1 MTATRD
7 ITERDKKTADKFAN
21 IALDIPVDS
30 LFTYSIPDYLQE
42 SVQRGS
48 RVLVP
53 FGKRILTGFV
63 VSTVNKCDIEKVKDI
78 KSALDNEPA
87 LNDEML
93 EFGLWISEYYL
104 SPPGEILSQFIP
116 KKLSIQSEVVYS
128 ASEDYV
134 SRVNGLR
141 NEKEVLYD
149 IISLFSASDGAKL
162 TRKQID
168 KRLGLNTS
176 YYTEYL
182 VRKGI
187 LIKEKRYSRATR
199 ELTVKCAVRNFKG
212 RSADEVI
219 AEFGIKTPRQIELI
233 KLLSENAKIET
244 SVLSKS
250 NGISSSTINSLY
262 KKGLLRIEEIKKE
275 RSHTELFEEDEK
287 HLVLNEEQEAC
298 FKSISDAV
306 SSDKFKAFLLHGVTG
321 SGKTEVY
328 IRALG
333 SAIERG
339 KTGIVLV
346 PEISLTPQLIKR
358 FKNRFGEKVGVIHS
372 KLSEGE
378 RLDTYRGIQD
388 GKYGI
393 VIGPRS
399 ALFAPLKNIGIII
412 ADEEHDG
419 SYKQETSPRYNAR
432 DMAVIRARFNNATV
446 VLGSATPSV
455 ESYYNAQKGKYEL
468 VRLSRRATESSMPE
482 VKIIDLRRK
491 SVTDGFEFSE
501 EIEKMRNKF
510 LSKEL
515 AYAVKKRL
523 ERKEGVIL
531 LQNRRGYHSY
541 IECLACGRVEM
552 CERCS
557 ISLTYHKK
565 INLLKCHL
573 CGYTKRAVTKC
584 SGCGSEKLIES
595 GAGTEKV
602 EEFLAGLFPEARIER
617 MDSDTM
623 VSKYKYMKVLSDFH
637 KGNTDILV
645 GTQIISKGLDFPNVT
660 LVGVINADIGMLFPD
675 FRATERTFQLL
686 TQVSGRSGRSEK
698 SGEVLIQT
706 NHPEYKLFGNVAEH
720 DYEGFY
726 ETEIRSRE
734 AGMYPPFGRIGLV
747 EIKSKNQKEAETI
760 SRSAFN
766 TLKNFKYGSYLHIFT
781 PSQPLISKAKDYY
794 RYHIVV
800 KSPRKTDPSGK
811 ILIESFRHLK
821 KNSDI
826 RSGMRMTFD
835 IDSMSFL

>member
-1 MTATRD
+1 M
-7 ITERDKKTADKFAN
+7 DKFAN

-30 LFTYSIPDYLQE
+30 LFTYSIPDYLLE

-53 FGKRILTGFV
+53 FGRRILTGFV
-63 VSTVNKCDIEKVKDI
+63 VSTTDKSDIDKVKDI
-78 KSALDNEPA
+78 KSALDTEPA

-93 EFGLWISEYYL
+93 NFGMWISEYYL

-116 KKLSIQSEVVYS
+116 KKLSIQSEVVY
-128 ASEDYV
+128 AAAEDYAA
-134 SRVNGLR
+134 RVNELR
-141 NEKEVLYD
+141 GAKEVLYD
-149 IISLFSASDGAKL
+149 IISLFTGPEGAKL
-162 TRKQID
+162 TKKQID
-168 KRLGLNTS
+168 KKLGLNTS

-182 VRKGI
+182 VKRGI
-187 LIKEKRYSRATR
+187 LVKEKQYSRAAR

-212 RSADEVI
+212 SSAEEVI
-219 AEFGIKTPRQIELI
+219 AEHGIKTPRQIELI
-233 KLLSENAKIET
+233 KILSENAQVET
-244 SVLSKS
+244 AALSKS
-250 NGISSSTINSLY
+250 HGISSSTINSLY
-262 KKGLLRIEEIKKE
+262 KKGLLKIEEIKKE
-275 RSHTELFEEDEK
+275 RKHTELFEEEEK
-287 HLVLNEEQEAC
+287 QLELNEEQEIC
-298 FKSISDAV
+298 LSSINDAV
-306 SSDKFKAFLLHGVTG
+306 SSGKFKVFLLHGVTG

-328 IRALG
+328 IRSLG
-333 SAIERG
+333 TVIAEG

-399 ALFAPLKNIGIII
+399 ALFAPLKNLGIII
-412 ADEEHDG
+412 IDEEHDS

-432 DMAVIRARFNNATV
+432 DMAVILARFNDATV

-468 VRLSRRATESSMPE
+468 IRLSRRATESSMPE
-482 VKIIDLRRK
+482 VRIIDLRRK
-491 SVTDGFEFSE
+491 SETDGFEFSE
-501 EIEKMRNKF
+501 EIEKMRIKF
-510 LSKEL
+510 FSKEL
-515 AYAVKKRL
+515 AYAIKKRL

-541 IECLACGRVEM
+541 IECINCGRVEM

-573 CGYTKRAVTKC
+573 CGYTKRVAAKC

-602 EEFLAGLFPEARIER
+602 EEFLADLFPEAKIER

-698 SGEVLIQT
+698 PGEVLIQT
-706 NHPEYKLFGNVAEH
+706 SHSEYKLFEKVAEH

-726 ETEIRSRE
+726 DTELKSRE

-747 EIKSKNQKEAETI
+747 EIKSKNQKEAERI
-760 SRSAFN
+760 SRSAYD
-766 TLKNFKYGSYLHIFT
+766 TLKNFKYGSYLQIFT
-781 PSQPLISKAKDYY
+781 PSQPLISKAKDFY
-794 RYHIVV
+794 RYHVVV
-800 KSPRKTDPSGK
+800 KSSRKTDPSGK
-811 ILIESFRHLK
+811 ILIESFRHLRQ
-821 KNSDI
+821 NTD
-826 RSGMRMTFD
+826 SGSGVRITYD
-835 IDSMSFL
+835 IDAMNFL